1 MGVLNVTP
9 DSFSDGGE
17 HAGHEAAIAHGMRL
31 LAEGADV
38 LDVGGESTRP
48 GSERIT
54 PAEEQRRILPVVEAL
69 AAAGAV
75 LSVDTLHAATAAA
88 VLDAGAHLVNDVSGL
103 SVTPAMV
110 EVVAE
115 RQAPYVL
122 THARGTPATMDGLA
136 DYDDVVDEVLAE
148 LETLRDR
155 LVAAGVAPE
164 RIVLDPGLGFAKRGA
179 QNWAL
184 LRALP
189 RFTATGHRVLVGAS
203 RKRFLGALLETDGE
217 ARPAAGR
224 DTASAAVSALSAHA
238 GAWAVRVHDV
248 RASADAVA
256 VAHAW
261 LGTEPAVLRPG
272 AARRPRPGEG
282 PDEPPAPRGG
292 RGRALR
298 AGDRAGRQHVPAAPP
313 RVPDRRD
320 RINLL
325 GIGAV
330 GYHGVLDQEKRS
342 GQPFFVDLVMYLDLS
357 RAGAEDDVALT
368 AHYGEVAEEVRDMV
382 IGPSVNLLETLAD
395 RIARRLLERF
405 PLEAVEVTVH
415 KPKAPIEV
423 TFSDVSVT
431 IYRER

>member
-1 MGVLNVTP
+1 M
-9 DSFSDGGE
+9 S
-17 HAGHEAAIAHGMRL
+17 RL
-31 LAEGADV
+31 PREEAEG
-38 LDVGGESTRP
+38 
-48 GSERIT
+48 
-54 PAEEQRRILPVVEAL
+54 
-69 AAAGAV
+69 
-75 LSVDTLHAATAAA
+75 
-88 VLDAGAHLVNDVSGL
+88 
-103 SVTPAMV
+103 
-110 EVVAE
+110 
-115 RQAPYVL
+115 
-122 THARGTPATMDGLA
+122 
-136 DYDDVVDEVLAE
+136 
-148 LETLRDR
+148 
-155 LVAAGVAPE
+155 
-164 RIVLDPGLGFAKRGA
+164 
-179 QNWAL
+179 
-184 LRALP
+184 
-189 RFTATGHRVLVGAS
+189 
-203 RKRFLGALLETDGE
+203 
-217 ARPAAGR
+217 GR
-224 DTASAAVSALSAHA
+224 
-238 GAWAVRVHDV
+238 
-248 RASADAVA
+248 
-256 VAHAW
+256 
-261 LGTEPAVLRPG
+261 
-272 AARRPRPGEG
+272 
-282 PDEPPAPRGG
+282 
-292 RGRALR
+292 LR